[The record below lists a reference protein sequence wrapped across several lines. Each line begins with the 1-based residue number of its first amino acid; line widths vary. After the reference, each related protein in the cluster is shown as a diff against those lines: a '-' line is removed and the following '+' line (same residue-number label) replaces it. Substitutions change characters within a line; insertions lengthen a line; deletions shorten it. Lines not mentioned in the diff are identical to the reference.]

1 MAVDGELKSN
11 IMWKAGLNYQM
22 LNKYI
27 DLMTKADLIRPV
39 LVKNK
44 PVFKST
50 ERGVR
55 YLYHCY
61 SIMEL
66 LGEEQPD
73 IRRYV
78 RFTHI
83 ASPPSITTT

>member
-11 IMWKAGLNYQM
+11 IMWRAGLNYQM

-27 DLMTKADLIRPV
+27 ELMMKADLIQQV
-39 LVKNK
+39 LMNK
-44 PVFKST
+44 KLVFKST
-50 ERGVR
+50 SRGMK

-66 LGEEQPD
+66 LGESEDD
-73 IRRYV
+73 IRKYV
-78 RFTHI
+78 RFAHV
-83 ASPPSITTT
+83 AAPPVSAI

>member
-1 MAVDGELKSN
+1 MTVDGELKSN

-22 LNKYI
+22 LTKYLE
-27 DLMTKADLIRPV
+27 LMMKADLIEQV
-39 LVKNK
+39 LVKRK

-50 ERGVR
+50 SRGIK

-66 LGEEQPD
+66 LGESEHD
-73 IRRYV
+73 ARRYV
-78 RFTHI
+78 RFAHV
-83 ASPPSITTT
+83 APPPVTTI